1 MPGIMGLLPVPGGA
15 FLSAPFVDSIGND
28 LNMSGDQKTAVNLY
42 FRHFSMF
49 VLPYNTTMLTIASIL
64 PAVNIYLVIG
74 LCLPFVAVL
83 LGGAYL
89 FYVKAA
95 PSAKV

>member
-1 MPGIMGLLPVPGGA
+1 
-15 FLSAPFVDSIGND
+15 
-28 LNMSGDQKTAVNLY
+28 
-42 FRHFSMF
+42 
-49 VLPYNTTMLTIASIL
+49 MLTIGSIL
-64 PAVNIYLVIG
+64 PAVNIYLVMG

-95 PSAKV
+95 PSVKVEGAGLSMGALKDVLWYLSPIYMALVFNTVFMFPF